1 MNDIPKD
8 VMELSR
14 AVARIHAGVLAL
26 VFGLIGGFGL
36 FAMTVWL
43 ILKGGPIVGPH
54 LQLLSNYFPGYSVTW
69 KGGLL
74 GFFWGML
81 IGGIVGWMIGQIYN
95 RIVSIRFRG

>member
-1 MNDIPKD
+1 MSEETKN

-14 AVARIHAGVLAL
+14 AIARIHAGVLAL

-36 FAMTVWL
+36 FAMTAWL
-43 ILKGGPIVGPH
+43 ILKGGPEVGPH

-69 KGGLL
+69 GGGIL
-74 GFFWGML
+74 GLFWGML
-81 IGGIVGWMIGQIYN
+81 IGGIVGWSIGQIYN

>member
-1 MNDIPKD
+1 MSDEPKD

-36 FAMTVWL
+36 FAMTLWL

-69 KGGLL
+69 RGGLL